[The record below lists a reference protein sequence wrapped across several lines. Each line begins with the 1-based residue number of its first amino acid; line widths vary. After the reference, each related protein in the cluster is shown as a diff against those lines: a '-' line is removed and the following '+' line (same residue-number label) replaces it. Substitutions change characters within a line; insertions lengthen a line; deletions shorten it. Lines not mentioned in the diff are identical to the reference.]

1 MHYTK
6 LVGVGLCGL
15 LSFLISTQLFAQED
29 VVKKRKEF
37 MEKNYDELKAIKKAV
52 EEKDYAT
59 IQVKAREI
67 MGNMDTLVDY
77 FPKNSITEKSRA
89 KPEIWEKFD
98 EFKKLYGQTL
108 VCGTARIWGYP
119 VGIIANNGILFSES
133 ALKGTH
139 FIELCSQ
146 RGIPLVLLQ
155 NITWPSCRRR
165 RGTTHL

>member
-29 VVKKRKEF
+29 VVKKRKAF

-52 EEKDYAT
+52 EEKDYTT

-98 EFKKLYGQTL
+98 EFKKIPVKVKDVADGLAKAAAAKDQ
-108 VCGTARIWGYP
+108 ARVETQFKALG
-119 VGIIANNGILFSES
+119 SES
-133 ALKGTH
+133 PFKSGACYECHKDFRTSPPPVKKTEG
-139 FIELCSQ
+139 
-146 RGIPLVLLQ
+146 
-155 NITWPSCRRR
+155 
-165 RGTTHL
+165 

>member
-29 VVKKRKEF
+29 VVKKRKAF

-98 EFKKLYGQTL
+98 EFKKIPVKVKDVADGLAKAAAAKDQ
-108 VCGTARIWGYP
+108 ARVETQFKALG
-119 VGIIANNGILFSES
+119 SES
-133 ALKGTH
+133 PFKSGACYECHKDFRTSPPPVKKTEG
-139 FIELCSQ
+139 
-146 RGIPLVLLQ
+146 
-155 NITWPSCRRR
+155 
-165 RGTTHL
+165 